1 MQQEKLEEY
10 DKHPAARDKWGH
22 ETQLHLKSLYIA
34 SPKLFNYREKDWEIT
49 PELHFLNKEPLK
61 KKKVSELIFPSQFK
75 GKCLH

>member
-1 MQQEKLEEY
+1 MVYKQMQQEKLEEY

-61 KKKVSELIFPSQFK
+61 KKKSLN
-75 GKCLH
+75 